1 MSIEPTVGRI
11 VLYHPTQ
18 ADPGGRSDQAL
29 AAIISRVNAS
39 TIDLT
44 VFMPLGVYQKQGVVL
59 NQQDDAA
66 SPVELG
72 QAHWMEYQRGQAAK
86 HDAPAA
92 PDIREAFDALAHH
105 VDALAGDVARHED
118 AIFGGKLNQDERAI
132 HPNDANSQGQIEQAE
147 ESARAE

>member
-11 VLYHPTQ
+11 VLYHPTH
-18 ADPGGRSDQAL
+18 ADPGGRSDQAVP
-29 AAIISRVNAS
+29 AIISRVNLA

-44 VFMPLGVYQKQGVVL
+44 IFAPLGIFQKQGVVL
-59 NQQDDAA
+59 NQQDDDA

-92 PDIREAFDALAHH
+92 P
-105 VDALAGDVARHED
+105 ARHED

-132 HPNDANSQGQIEQAE
+132 HPNDANSQGQIEQA
-147 ESARAE
+147 

>member
-11 VLYHPTQ
+11 VLYHPTH
-18 ADPGGRSDQAL
+18 ADPGGRSDQAVP
-29 AAIISRVNAS
+29 AIISRVNLA

-44 VFMPLGVYQKQGVVL
+44 IFAPLGVFQKQGVVL
-59 NQQDDAA
+59 NQQDDEA
-66 SPVELG
+66 SPLELG

-92 PDIREAFDALAHH
+92 PDIHEAFDALAH
-105 VDALAGDVARHED
+105 
-118 AIFGGKLNQDERAI
+118 IFGGRLNQDEQAI

-147 ESARAE
+147 ESAHAE